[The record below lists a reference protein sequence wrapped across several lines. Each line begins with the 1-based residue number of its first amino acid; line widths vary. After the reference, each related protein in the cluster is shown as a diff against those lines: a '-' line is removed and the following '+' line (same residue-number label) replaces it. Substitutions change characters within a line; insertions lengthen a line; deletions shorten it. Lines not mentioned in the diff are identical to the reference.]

1 LTELERFSGVL
12 VSAVHDGYLV
22 KKREFTELNTGIKTV
37 GSIALLLLSLTA
49 CNQRQSLE
57 KIQSP
62 QLSQQMCPG
71 AIAFI
76 SEGTRSE
83 GDRAVY
89 TMNADGSNQKILTS
103 NLTFSNYPVW
113 SPNGQLIAFQALGN
127 VVHLKNQIYIMEADG
142 SNLRNLSNSEE
153 HDSLPLW
160 SPNGQLIA
168 FTRSLDL
175 NSSSNTLSEGS
186 NTSCNKLKGQTDIY
200 VMNADGTNQ
209 KRLTNIGL
217 DNELLSIPI
226 GWSQDSK
233 KIFFHSF
240 KLCNSETVA
249 DLYAVNVDDSSL
261 TRITQ
266 LPQYGRY
273 RTIIT
278 LSPDRQQ
285 IAFEARDADGDMEIY
300 VMNADGS
307 NRRQLTQNTETDEY
321 PSWSPDSKQVAYS
334 RRETLESRDQIL
346 SLINVADGLG
356 KIDLIGNI
364 APPAS
369 YSLEKSLFTW
379 SPDGKQILVRRFD
392 NTNLIYVVNVDGSG
406 SKQLTTGEKFIA
418 NLKWQPVPC
427 K

>member
-1 LTELERFSGVL
+1 MNSC
-12 VSAVHDGYLV
+12 
-22 KKREFTELNTGIKTV
+22 IKTV
-37 GSIALLLLSLTA
+37 TSIALLLISLTA

-71 AIAFI
+71 SIAFI
-76 SEGTRSE
+76 SEGTRGE
-83 GDRAVY
+83 VDRAIY
-89 TMNADGSNQKILTS
+89 TMNADGSNRKILTS
-103 NLTFSNYPVW
+103 ALTFSGNPVW
-113 SPNGQLIAFQALGN
+113 SPDGKSIAFQALGN
-127 VVHLKNQIYIMEADG
+127 LKYVKNQIYVMEADG
-142 SNLRNLSNSEE
+142 SNVRNLSNSEE

-175 NSSSNTLSEGS
+175 NSSSNTNSDGS
-186 NTSCNKLKGQTDIY
+186 NTNCQKLKGQTDIY
-200 VMNADGTNQ
+200 LMNADGTNQ
-209 KRLTNIGL
+209 KKLTNIGL

-249 DLYAVNVDDSSL
+249 YLYAVNIDDSSL
-261 TRITQ
+261 TIITQ
-266 LPQYGRY
+266 LPQYGSY
-273 RTIIT
+273 TTTIT
-278 LSPDRQQ
+278 LSPDSQQ

-300 VMNADGS
+300 LMNADGS

-334 RRETLESRDQIL
+334 RRAALESRDQTL
-346 SLINVADGLG
+346 SIINVADGLG

-369 YSLEKSLFTW
+369 YSLEKTFFTW
-379 SPDGKQILVRRFD
+379 SPDGKQILVRRSD

-406 SKQLTTGEKFIA
+406 YKQLTTAEKFIA

-427 K
+427 KQNP